1 MLAIT
6 LLPLLQYLGKVETDM
21 IDALKKFRF
30 LLHDQDGFREIERSL
45 PFPEMKLWGIY
56 MVCKCL
62 EQ

>member
-30 LLHDQDGFREIERSL
+30 LLHDQDGFRVIERSL
-45 PFPEMKLWGIY
+45 PFPEMKLWGI
-56 MVCKCL
+56 
-62 EQ
+62 